1 MEEFLS
7 SNKFSLIMIMS
18 RIIFFK
24 AWTEGGNCLT
34 KCEVYQTMWVS
45 LVVVLTLHSK
55 IGDAAD
61 LRRHLLFWTNLISLL
76 TLTTLVLSGS
86 FCSWNYLGIHYWGLS
101 AFGISCY
108 GWSLLVRILLNVTC
122 GNKSFIFW
130 YYFRDFFCEMIFL
143 S

>member
-1 MEEFLS
+1 
-7 SNKFSLIMIMS
+7 MIMS

-61 LRRHLLFWTNLISLL
+61 LRRHLLF
-76 TLTTLVLSGS
+76 
-86 FCSWNYLGIHYWGLS
+86 
-101 AFGISCY
+101 
-108 GWSLLVRILLNVTC
+108 
-122 GNKSFIFW
+122 
-130 YYFRDFFCEMIFL
+130 
-143 S
+143 